1 MNTRLPRMDIES
13 IYRALDELVSEIRAT
28 QISAEVARR
37 EEDEESLRWFEKKLA
52 VLYERLRAIQ
62 YLAEVLGDQV

>member
-1 MNTRLPRMDIES
+1 MDIES